1 MQSNCHTLSRSFL
14 VHFISLVFS
23 AFSWVSPASCS
34 INFCFRSFTVS
45 TTLSY
50 LTNTASIPELHS
62 VMISYSSPCPLL
74 SSYTIGFISWYSS
87 TLLTISLWH
96 LWIGFNKLLPG
107 ILFVFLFVS
116 CSISNFFKL
125 FSPVFDSCPCF
136 CHDFFLA
143 GSPLCHNCF
152 SRQTRACYDQ
162 EQNCLNGSHPPTV
175 KITISCHVLYLLIN
189 PFTKDNL

>member
-1 MQSNCHTLSRSFL
+1 MQSNCNTLSRSFL
-14 VHFISLVFS
+14 VRFISLVFS

-50 LTNTASIPELHS
+50 LTNSASIPELHS

-116 CSISNFFKL
+116 CSISSFF
-125 FSPVFDSCPCF
+125 
-136 CHDFFLA
+136 
-143 GSPLCHNCF
+143 NCF
-152 SRQTRACYDQ
+152 LLFLIVAPVVVMISSWQGRHFVT
-162 EQNCLNGSHPPTV
+162 TV
-175 KITISCHVLYLLIN
+175 SPDKLALATIKNKTVWMVLTL
-189 PFTKDNL
+189 PR